1 MSSRTTAPGTGPTGR
16 GAVVPPPESVP
27 VLERPLGRL
36 VGGRT
41 AAQLARYGLD
51 TGADLMRHLP
61 RRYDTWGELTD
72 LRTLV
77 DGEQVTL
84 QAEVTRC
91 SSRRTRSGR
100 PPAVLEATVT
110 DGVGEMDVVL
120 FGTVRLM
127 STYATRLAPGT
138 TVLLSGKVGR
148 HHGRRQLASPR
159 FQVLDDLDQAGREA
173 LLARPVPIYPATDA
187 LPSWRV
193 ATAVRTV
200 LDQLGPDD
208 VPEPLPPDL
217 RAREQLVDALTA
229 YQWVHAPAT
238 TAQWKVARRRLRH
251 EEALVLLTAL
261 AAARAEHAAT
271 TSAVAWP
278 VPAPTGSLRADL
290 DAALPYALTG
300 AQQRVG
306 EEIAQDLAST
316 VPMQRLLQGD
326 VGSGKTLVALRAMLQ
341 VVGAGG
347 QAALLAP
354 TEVLAAQHRD
364 SLEQLL
370 GPCGQAGRLGGADA
384 GAGPPAPGVAPGSTP
399 APPARDVVRA
409 TRVHLLTGSTPAPRR
424 REILAALAGGEPS
437 VVVGTHAL
445 LAETV
450 QLPFLGLVVV
460 DEQHRFGVAQ
470 RDALR
475 ERGAVA
481 DPVTGVPRTPHLLV
495 MTATPIP
502 RTIAM
507 TVFGDLAVSVLD
519 ELPAGRG
526 RVQTFLVPWDRPAW
540 VAGLWRRA
548 AQEVAAGG
556 RVYVVCPRIDA
567 TDTAGEEDGAGT
579 TAGAGEAAGPGRG
592 ERGQGRA
599 SPGRPTGPGR
609 GGRGQGR
616 GGAPPPPG
624 EAPGRPLASVAE
636 WARLLAAEPALAGV
650 GVTSLTGR
658 MSPADKEAAMRAFAS
673 GRCPL
678 MVSTTVV
685 EVGVDVPEAT
695 MMVVLDAD
703 RFGLSQLHQ
712 LRGRVGRG
720 SRPSVCMAVTGAE
733 VDSTAFHRLKAFAGT
748 TDGFALAEADL
759 ELRSEGNVLGA
770 AQSGRRSDL
779 DLLRV
784 TRDAD
789 LIERVRSQAE
799 AIVAADP
806 GLEDHPALAAAIT
819 QRLDEENQAYLERS

>member
-1 MSSRTTAPGTGPTGR
+1 MSSRTTAPGTRPTR
-16 GAVVPPPESVP
+16 GAVAPPPESVP

-208 VPEPLPPDL
+208 VSEPLPPDL

-238 TAQWKVARRRLRH
+238 AAQWKAARRRLRH

-306 EEIAQDLAST
+306 AEIAQDLAST

-384 GAGPPAPGVAPGSTP
+384 AGPPAPGVVAPGSAP
-399 APPARDVVRA
+399 SPPARDAVRA

-424 REILAALAGGEPS
+424 REILAALAGGEPA

-579 TAGAGEAAGPGRG
+579 AGAGEAPGPGRAGPGRAG
-592 ERGQGRA
+592 RGQDRA
-599 SPGRPTGPGR
+599 SPGRAGPSPN
-609 GGRGQGR
+609 RGQG
-616 GGAPPPPG
+616 GAPPG

>member
-1 MSSRTTAPGTGPTGR
+1 MPL
-16 GAVVPPPESVP
+16 
-27 VLERPLGRL
+27 LERPLDRL
-36 VGGRT
+36 VGAGT
-41 AAQLARYGLD
+41 AKHLAALGLSS
-51 TGADLMRHLP
+51 GADLLRHLP
-61 RRYDTWGELTD
+61 RRYESWGELTD

-238 TAQWKVARRRLRH
+238 AAQWKAARRRLRH

-306 EEIAQDLAST
+306 AEIAQDLAST

-384 GAGPPAPGVAPGSTP
+384 AAPPAPGSAPGSTP
-399 APPARDVVRA
+399 SPPARDAVRA

-424 REILAALAGGEPS
+424 REILAALAGGEPA

-579 TAGAGEAAGPGRG
+579 ADAGEATDPGRAGPGRG
-592 ERGQGRA
+592 QGHAGASPNRGQG
-599 SPGRPTGPGR
+599 
-609 GGRGQGR
+609 
-616 GGAPPPPG
+616 GAPPG

>member
-1 MSSRTTAPGTGPTGR
+1 MSSRATAPGTGPTGR

-238 TAQWKVARRRLRH
+238 TAQWKAARRRLRH

-306 EEIAQDLAST
+306 AEIAQDLAST

-384 GAGPPAPGVAPGSTP
+384 GAGPPAPGVAPGATP
-399 APPARDVVRA
+399 APPAGDVVRA

-424 REILAALAGGEPS
+424 REILAALAGGEPA

-579 TAGAGEAAGPGRG
+579 AGAGEAAGPGHG